1 MRLAIAVVALL
12 FIGGMGFATMYVLL
26 TEGPDLLT
34 LIGLLVVAVLSLGV
48 FGALT
53 EPPQRRK
60 R

>member
-1 MRLAIAVVALL
+1 MRLAIAVVALV
-12 FIGGMGFATMYVLL
+12 FIGGMAFATMYVLL
-26 TEGPDLLT
+26 TEGPDVLT
-34 LIGLLVVAVLSLGV
+34 LVGLLVVAVLSLGV

>member
-1 MRLAIAVVALL
+1 MRLAITVVALL
-12 FIGGMGFATMYVLL
+12 FIGGMAFATMYVLL